1 MEFLKNIVKGLFIGA
16 GAIAP
21 GVSGGVLAVIM
32 GVYEKMTASLS
43 NLFKDFKKSF
53 LYLLPLGMG
62 GVVGI
67 VLFSNVM
74 EYLFI
79 HFNIEVRYGFI
90 GLMIGTFPSLL
101 RTANKKGFKKSYL
114 LLMILTLSTTIF
126 ISFLEGKIE
135 SGASFGGDSFFHF
148 ILYGVVVGLGSIV
161 PGLSS
166 SVMLIYLGAYED
178 LLNAISTIDIKLL
191 FPAGIGFI
199 LSFVGI
205 SKILSHFFDKAYGL
219 VYYLILGFVVGSII
233 PIFPGFSFEMPYLIG
248 LLLMIIGIIGVVSLS
263 KFEKINKSVDEN

>member
-1 MEFLKNIVKGLFIGA
+1 MEFFKNIIKGLFIGA

-32 GVYEKMTASLS
+32 GVYEKMTTSLS
-43 NLFKDFKKSF
+43 NLFIDFKKSF

-62 GVVGI
+62 GVAGI
-67 VLFSNVM
+67 FFFSNIM

-79 HFNIEVRYGFI
+79 HFNIEVRFGFI

-114 LLMILTLSTTIF
+114 FLFILTLGMTILF
-126 ISFLEGKIE
+126 SVLEGRIA
-135 SGASFGGDSFFHF
+135 GGTGRGGDSFFHF
-148 ILYGVVVGLGSIV
+148 LLYGAVVGLGSIV

-166 SVMLIYLGAYED
+166 SVMLIYLGAYEE
-178 LLNAISTIDIKLL
+178 LLSAISTIDIKLL
-191 FPAGIGFI
+191 VPIGIGFV
-199 LSFVGI
+199 LSFLVI
-205 SKILSHFFDKAYGL
+205 AKALSYLFEKAYGL

-233 PIFPGFSFEMPYLIG
+233 PIFPGFSFERPYLIG
-248 LLLMIIGIIGVVSLS
+248 FLLMIIGIIGVVYLS
-263 KFEKINKSVDEN
+263 EFEENK